1 MIDLKFIR
9 ENPEAVRQG
18 AASKN
23 ITVPID
29 VILKLDAERRSLIA
43 ESEKLRAE
51 QNRESEGVAAEKDPA
66 ARQKMIDALKK
77 TKEAI
82 KELQERL
89 DAVNG
94 GLDKQLRLV
103 PNLPLP
109 DVKVGKDDSE
119 NYTLRT
125 FGQPTSFSFKPK
137 DYIALGEALD
147 MIDTDRA
154 AKVAGARFGYLKN
167 EAALLEFAL
176 IQYAFSVLSEHKFV
190 PVVPPVMINEKSLGA
205 MGYLERGGD
214 EIYHLEHD
222 DLYLIGTSEHV
233 LGPMHSDEV
242 FMETELPRRYAGF
255 STCFRREAGSY
266 GKDVRGILRVHQF
279 DKVEM
284 FSFTL
289 PEHSAAE
296 HELLLSVEEK
306 LMQGLG
312 LPYRV
317 VGIVSG
323 DLGDPAA
330 KKYDIEAWVPSQ
342 NTYRET
348 HSTSNCTDWQARRLN
363 VRIKRKSGALEF
375 AHTLNGT
382 AFAIGRTIIAIME
395 NYQREDG
402 SIGVPPVLVPYI
414 GGRTVIGAK

>member
-18 AASKN
+18 VASKN
-23 ITVPID
+23 VDVSID
-29 VILKLDAERRSLIA
+29 LILKLDAERRSLIS

-51 QNRESEGVAAEKDPA
+51 QNRESEAVAVEKDQLT
-66 ARQKMIDALKK
+66 RQKKIEALKK
-77 TKEAI
+77 SKEAI
-82 KELQERL
+82 KEMQERL
-89 DAVNG
+89 EAANNA
-94 GLDKQLRLV
+94 LDKQLRLV

-137 DYIALGEALD
+137 DYITLGDELD
-147 MIDTDRA
+147 LIDTERA

-176 IQYAFSVLSEHKFV
+176 VQYAFSVLTEQKFV
-190 PVVPPVMINEKSLGA
+190 PVVPPVMINEKSLGS
-205 MGYLERGGD
+205 MGYLERGRD
-214 EIYHLEHD
+214 EIYHLEGD

-233 LGPMHSDEV
+233 LGPMHADEV

-279 DKVEM
+279 DKIEM

-296 HELLLSVEEK
+296 HELLLSIEER

-330 KKYDIEAWVPSQ
+330 KKYDIEAWLPSQ

-363 VRIKRKSGALEF
+363 VRVKRKNGAMEF

-382 AFAIGRTIIAIME
+382 AFAVGRTIIAIME

-402 SIGVPPVLVPYI
+402 TIQVPPVLVPYM

>member
-18 AASKN
+18 VASKN
-23 ITVPID
+23 VDVSID
-29 VILKLDAERRSLIA
+29 LILKLDTERRTLIA

-51 QNRESEGVAAEKDPA
+51 QNRESEAVAAEKDQSV
-66 ARQKMIDALKK
+66 RQKKIEILKK
-77 TKEAI
+77 SKEAI
-82 KELQERL
+82 KEMQERL
-89 DAVNG
+89 EAASNA
-94 GLDKQLRLV
+94 LDKQLRLV

-125 FGQPTSFSFKPK
+125 FGQPTSFTFKPK
-137 DYIALGEALD
+137 DYITLGEELD
-147 MIDTDRA
+147 LIDTERA

-176 IQYAFSVLSEHKFV
+176 VQYAFSTLTEQKFV
-190 PVVPPVMINEKSLGA
+190 PVVPPVMINEKSLGS
-205 MGYLERGGD
+205 MGYLERGRD
-214 EIYHLEHD
+214 EIYHLDQD

-233 LGPMHSDEV
+233 LGPMHADEV

-279 DKVEM
+279 DKIEM

-289 PEHSAAE
+289 PEHSAEE
-296 HELLLSVEEK
+296 HELLLSVEER

-330 KKYDIEAWVPSQ
+330 KKYDIEAWLPSQ

-348 HSTSNCTDWQARRLN
+348 HSTSNCTDWQARRMN
-363 VRIKRKSGALEF
+363 VRVKRKNGTMEF

-382 AFAIGRTIIAIME
+382 AFAVGRTIIAIME

-402 SIGVPPVLVPYI
+402 TIQVPPVLVPYM
-414 GGRTVIGAK
+414 GGRTIIGAK

>member
-18 AASKN
+18 AANKN
-23 ITVPID
+23 VTVPID

-51 QNRESEGVAAEKDPA
+51 QNRDSEAVASEKDA
-66 ARQKMIDALKK
+66 GARKKMIDSLKK
-77 TKEAI
+77 TKESI
-82 KELQERL
+82 KELQEQL

-94 GLDKQLRLV
+94 GLDKQMRMV

-125 FGQPTSFSFKPK
+125 YGQPTSFSFKPK
-137 DYIALGEALD
+137 DYISLGEELD
-147 MIDTDRA
+147 LIDTERA

-167 EAALLEFAL
+167 EAALMEFAL
-176 IQYAFSVLSEHKFV
+176 IQYAFSVLGEHKFV

-205 MGYLERGGD
+205 MGYLERGRD
-214 EIYHLEHD
+214 EIYHLDQD

-233 LGPMHSDEV
+233 LGPMHADEV

-279 DKVEM
+279 DKIEM

-289 PEHSAAE
+289 PEHSATE
-296 HELLLSVEEK
+296 HELLLSIEER

-312 LPYRV
+312 
-317 VGIVSG
+317 
-323 DLGDPAA
+323 PA
-330 KKYDIEAWVPSQ
+330 VP
-342 NTYRET
+342 
-348 HSTSNCTDWQARRLN
+348 RR
-363 VRIKRKSGALEF
+363 RHR
-375 AHTLNGT
+375 HRRP
-382 AFAIGRTIIAIME
+382 GR
-395 NYQREDG
+395 
-402 SIGVPPVLVPYI
+402 P
-414 GGRTVIGAK
+414 GGQEI